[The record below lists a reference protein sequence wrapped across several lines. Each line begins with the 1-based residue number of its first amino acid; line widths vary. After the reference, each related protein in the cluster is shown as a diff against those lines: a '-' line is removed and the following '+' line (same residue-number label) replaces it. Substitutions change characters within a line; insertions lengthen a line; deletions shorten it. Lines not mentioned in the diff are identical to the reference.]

1 MPRKPTR
8 RQAEGPAARLALV
21 LRDALIDLWV
31 RDNPYHTAAC
41 FAETRLAGS
50 LGWERYA
57 RELLARGV
65 SLEAPAAPGS
75 EPEPRRRGK
84 PPPPEPPGPALF

>member
-1 MPRKPTR
+1 MPKKPTR

-41 FAETRLAGS
+41 FAETRLAGAV
-50 LGWERYA
+50 GWERYA

-65 SLEAPAAPGS
+65 SLGAGVSPT
-75 EPEPRRRGK
+75 PEPRRREK